1 MRSTAIDRRTF
12 LALAGAAALAPET
25 ALAGGRALF
34 LGARL
39 NGPAFEAAIIDER
52 GIDQLVIPLEARG
65 HSFAI
70 HHESRRAVAFA
81 RAPGRFAIGFS
92 VDGGDDPVA
101 FAAPADRHF
110 FGHGIFTPDA
120 RLLVATENDYEAG
133 RGVLG
138 IYDVANGYARIGE
151 VSSDGIEPH
160 EAVLLGDGRTL
171 CVANGGILTHPDY
184 DGVKLNIATM
194 KPSLAYVDIETG
206 NLVEKAELAPD
217 LHRLSIRHL
226 AMDAAGDVW
235 FGCQYQGD
243 PADRPPLVGRHRR
256 GRDIELFPGPQETLR
271 AFRNYVGSVAVYGP
285 GEVLA
290 TSSPHGGVIA
300 FWDTATGRCLG
311 TRELAD
317 GCGIAP
323 LARNELLATSGRGAI
338 VEAGPGSSL
347 VVQPAGGDR
356 PAWDNHLRRV

>member
-1 MRSTAIDRRTF
+1 MWRMRVVHTTGYRYKSPAAASYNEARLTPRSDSRQNVIVNRVETTPATRSYRYVDYWRTAVTAFDLHAPHLELEVTSSSVVETERAESPAANANWDDLESEAIADRYDEVLAPTPYTPSSKRIDRVGRH
-12 LALAGAAALAPET
+12 LAK
-25 ALAGGRALF
+25 GR
-34 LGARL
+34 
-39 NGPAFEAAIIDER
+39 
-52 GIDQLVIPLEARG
+52 
-65 HSFAI
+65 
-70 HHESRRAVAFA
+70 
-81 RAPGRFAIGFS
+81 
-92 VDGGDDPVA
+92 
-101 FAAPADRHF
+101 
-110 FGHGIFTPDA
+110 
-120 RLLVATENDYEAG
+120 
-133 RGVLG
+133 
-138 IYDVANGYARIGE
+138 
-151 VSSDGIEPH
+151 EPH

-194 KPSLAYVDIETG
+194 KPSLAYIDIETG
-206 NLVEKAELAPD
+206 DLVEKAELAPD

-256 GRDIELFPGPQETLR
+256 GREIELFPGPQETLR
-271 AFRNYVGSVAVYGP
+271 AFRNYVGSVAVDGP

-338 VEAGPGSSL
+338 VEAGAGSSS
-347 VVQPAGGDR
+347 VVLPAGGDR